1 MNTLLNPETGEIIVE
16 TPAVWLSSNGTLW
29 LKTTPV
35 FDDKPPSLFNEK
47 PKNDYFSIFD

>member
-29 LKTTPV
+29 LKTNPLVEEKTP
-35 FDDKPPSLFNEK
+35 FIFNER

>member
-16 TPAVWLSSNGTLW
+16 TPSTWLSSNGTLW
-29 LKTTPV
+29 LKTNPT
-35 FDDKPPSLFNEK
+35 FDDKPPSIFNER